1 MNVTMH
7 GSEYAMKLQICAEIN
22 PNHPVRIGVMILCV
36 WFEPTMNKR
45 FQIQSYQ
52 FAEVLRARL

>member
-1 MNVTMH
+1 
-7 GSEYAMKLQICAEIN
+7 MKLQICAEIN
-22 PNHPVRIGVMILCV
+22 PNHPVRIGVMILRV

-45 FQIQSYQ
+45 FHIQSYQ